1 MNLEHA
7 QTAMKIILHAGDA
20 REKTM
25 NALKALDS
33 FDLETAR
40 ALLKEANEDIVKAH
54 QVQADALQAES
65 RGEEVEYS
73 ILFSHA
79 QDTCMCANCELNV
92 AQHLVELFD
101 TIDQRFKKLENK

>member
-33 FDLETAR
+33 FDLETA
-40 ALLKEANEDIVKAH
+40 LSLIH
-54 QVQADALQAES
+54 
-65 RGEEVEYS
+65 
-73 ILFSHA
+73 I
-79 QDTCMCANCELNV
+79 
-92 AQHLVELFD
+92 
-101 TIDQRFKKLENK
+101 